1 MSDNSSYW
9 RRNLYVCL
17 FGSFTNITAMTL
29 LLPFLPIYVAE
40 LGVKTHAAV
49 VEWSGIAYGV
59 SFLGA
64 GLLAPAWGKFADL
77 YGRKLILMRASL
89 AMAICM
95 SMIGTAQNVWQLVF
109 WRLLAGVLGGY
120 ASGAVV
126 LVATQTP
133 RSYSGWALGTLS
145 TGVLAGTLLGP
156 LIGGVLPGLIGL
168 RGTFFLAGGVIFLAF
183 LATCLFIHEDDPRGA
198 GRKRPAG
205 RSAWSMIPDR
215 RPVIA
220 MLLTAMLLM
229 LANMSIEPIITVYVA
244 TLIHGGNVVLMSGV
258 VMAGSALGSIL
269 AAPWLGRLADRVGA
283 WKVIVL
289 LSRGHRRAADPA
301 GVCDQCLAACGAALP
316 DGHVAGRIAA
326 LDQRD
331 DPPQRARRG
340 GGHHPGIRNVGAIYR
355 PGGRAGGRGLRGRA
369 PWDARG
375 VPGDHR
381 GDLRG
386 GCVQLDHQ
394 PTLRGGFSGRGCGPR
409 AEPGMR
415 PHQAVIARS
424 AATIRSTAT
433 GSLENKGFIAPGLV
447 HFHPF
452 STRLVTHPRLS
463 ILFSLATGMTGSP
476 APHPRHHRHRQQQI
490 KRSQG
495 YGQTEARFDPV
506 KRGHGGR
513 VGQTRRRRHMGAV
526 SDSSAAGS

>member
-1 MSDNSSYW
+1 MSDDTPYW

-133 RSYSGWALGTLS
+133 KSHSGWALGTLS

-183 LATCLFIHEDDPRGA
+183 LATCIFIHEDNPRGP

-220 MLLTAMLLM
+220 MLVTAMLLM

-269 AAPWLGRLADRVGA
+269 AAPRLGRLADRIGA
-283 WKVIVL
+283 WKVIVACLTVTGVL
-289 LSRGHRRAADPA
+289 LIPQAFVTNAW
-301 GVCDQCLAACGAALP
+301 QLLGAALP
-316 DGHVAGRIAA
+316 DGHVAGGTAA
-326 LDQRD
+326 IDQRD
-331 DPPQRARRG
+331 DPPQRARWRC
-340 GGHHPGIRNVGAIYR
+340 GHHPGIWHVGAIYR
-355 PGGRAGGRGLRGRA
+355 PGGRPGDRRLRRRA
-369 PWDARG
+369 SGDARG

-381 GDLRG
+381 GDL
-386 GCVQLDHQ
+386 CW
-394 PTLRGGFSGRGCGPR
+394 GR
-409 AEPGMR
+409 
-415 PHQAVIARS
+415 
-424 AATIRSTAT
+424 
-433 GSLENKGFIAPGLV
+433 L
-447 HFHPF
+447 
-452 STRLVTHPRLS
+452 
-463 ILFSLATGMTGSP
+463 
-476 APHPRHHRHRQQQI
+476 
-490 KRSQG
+490 
-495 YGQTEARFDPV
+495 
-506 KRGHGGR
+506 
-513 VGQTRRRRHMGAV
+513 
-526 SDSSAAGS
+526 

>member
-1 MSDNSSYW
+1 MSDNTLYW

-89 AMAICM
+89 AMALCM

-133 RSYSGWALGTLS
+133 KSHSGWALGTLS

-183 LATCLFIHEDDPRGA
+183 LATCIFIREEHPRGP
-198 GRKRPAG
+198 GRNRPAG

-220 MLLTAMLLM
+220 MLVTAMLLM

-269 AAPWLGRLADRVGA
+269 AAPRLGRLADRIGA
-283 WKVIVL
+283 WKVIVACLTVTGVL
-289 LSRGHRRAADPA
+289 L
-301 GVCDQCLAACGAALP
+301 
-316 DGHVAGRIAA
+316 I
-326 LDQRD
+326 
-331 DPPQRARRG
+331 PQAFVT
-340 GGHHPGIRNVGAIYR
+340 NAWQLL
-355 PGGRAGGRGLRGRA
+355 GLRF
-369 PWDARG
+369 
-375 VPGDHR
+375 
-381 GDLRG
+381 LM
-386 GCVQLDHQ
+386 
-394 PTLRGGFSGRGCGPR
+394 
-409 AEPGMR
+409 GMSLAGLL
-415 PHQAVIARS
+415 PSIN
-424 AATIRSTAT
+424 ATIRHNVPDGAAGTILGYGTSAQYT
-433 GSLENKGFIAPGLV
+433 GQVVGPVIGGFVGGHLGMRAV
-447 HFHPF
+447 F
-452 STRLVTHPRLS
+452 
-463 ILFSLATGMTGSP
+463 LATTAVIFAGAAYNWVISRRC
-476 APHPRHHRHRQQQI
+476 AADFAE
-490 KRSQG
+490 
-495 YGQTEARFDPV
+495 EAANR
-506 KRGHGGR
+506 
-513 VGQTRRRRHMGAV
+513 
-526 SDSSAAGS
+526 

>member
-1 MSDNSSYW
+1 MSDNTLYW

-95 SMIGTAQNVWQLVF
+95 SMIGTAQNVWQLLF

-133 RSYSGWALGTLS
+133 KSHSGWALGTLS

-183 LATCLFIHEDDPRGA
+183 LATCIFIREENPRGP
-198 GRKRPAG
+198 GRNRPAG

-220 MLLTAMLLM
+220 MLVTAMLLM

-269 AAPWLGRLADRVGA
+269 AAPRLGRLADRIGA
-283 WKVIVL
+283 WKVIVACLTVTGVL
-289 LSRGHRRAADPA
+289 L
-301 GVCDQCLAACGAALP
+301 
-316 DGHVAGRIAA
+316 I
-326 LDQRD
+326 
-331 DPPQRARRG
+331 PQAFVT
-340 GGHHPGIRNVGAIYR
+340 NAWQLL
-355 PGGRAGGRGLRGRA
+355 GLRF
-369 PWDARG
+369 
-375 VPGDHR
+375 
-381 GDLRG
+381 LM
-386 GCVQLDHQ
+386 
-394 PTLRGGFSGRGCGPR
+394 
-409 AEPGMR
+409 GMSLAGLL
-415 PHQAVIARS
+415 PSIN
-424 AATIRSTAT
+424 ATIRHNVPDGAAGTILGYGTSAQYT
-433 GSLENKGFIAPGLV
+433 GQVVGPVIGGFVGGHLGMRAV
-447 HFHPF
+447 F
-452 STRLVTHPRLS
+452 
-463 ILFSLATGMTGSP
+463 LATTAVIFAGAAYNWVISRRC
-476 APHPRHHRHRQQQI
+476 AADFAE
-490 KRSQG
+490 
-495 YGQTEARFDPV
+495 EAANR
-506 KRGHGGR
+506 
-513 VGQTRRRRHMGAV
+513 
-526 SDSSAAGS
+526 